1 MKNSNKML
9 GNLLL
14 LITAVVWGFAFVAQS
29 VAMDSVGPWTFVF
42 SRFIIG
48 GIVLMPVTRFSQK
61 IYKASNPEEG
71 KEKKKPSVTG
81 GMCCGILL
89 GLASIAQQLGIMTTS
104 VGKAGFITALYIIMV
119 PILGIFLGK
128 KTSGRIWISA
138 VCSIIGLYLLSMQPG
153 NALRIEKGDLMVI
166 LCALLFSFQIMS
178 VDHFSVR
185 MNPVVLANQQFFFA
199 ALVGFV
205 GMLFFEKPTMEGLMG
220 AAVPILYAGI
230 GSSAVG
236 YTLQVVGQRMTDP
249 TVASLLMSMESVFS
263 ALAGWLLLHQVL
275 SGREL
280 LGCCIMFAA
289 VILAQLPEKRKEDVS
304 RETF

>member
-48 GIVLMPVTRFSQK
+48 GIVLIPVTRFSQR
-61 IYKASNPEEG
+61 IYRDSDPSTG
-71 KEKKKPSVTG
+71 KEKKKPQVFG

-89 GLASIAQQLGIMTTS
+89 GLASMAQQLGIMTTS
-104 VGKAGFITALYIIMV
+104 VGKAGFITALYIILV
-119 PILGIFLGK
+119 PIIGIFLGK

-138 VCSIIGLYLLSMQPG
+138 VCSIVGLYLLSMQG
-153 NALRIEKGDLMVI
+153 SSFHIEEGDLMVM

-205 GMLFFEKPTMEGLMG
+205 GMIFFEKPTMEGLMG
-220 AAVPILYAGI
+220 AAIPILYAGI

-263 ALAGWLLLHQVL
+263 ALAGWILLHQVL

-280 LGCCIMFAA
+280 LGCGIMFAA
-289 VILAQLPEKRKEDVS
+289 VILAQLPEKQKNS
-304 RETF
+304 K

>member
-42 SRFIIG
+42 SRFIIA
-48 GIVLMPVTRFSQK
+48 GIVLIPVTRFSQK
-61 IYKASNPEEG
+61 IYRNSDSEG
-71 KEKKKPSVTG
+71 EKKKPQVFG

-89 GLASIAQQLGIMTTS
+89 GLASMAQQLGIMTTS
-104 VGKAGFITALYIIMV
+104 VGKAGFITALYIILV
-119 PILGIFLGK
+119 PIIGIFLGK

-138 VCSIIGLYLLSMQPG
+138 VCSIVGLYLLSMQG
-153 NALRIEKGDLMVI
+153 SSFHIEKGDMMVM

-205 GMLFFEKPTMEGLMG
+205 GMLFFETPTMSSLMN

-230 GSSAVG
+230 CSSAVG

-263 ALAGWLLLHQVL
+263 ALAGWLILHQVL

-289 VILAQLPEKRKEDVS
+289 VILAQL
-304 RETF
+304 

>member
-1 MKNSNKML
+1 MKNANKML

-48 GIVLMPVTRFSQK
+48 GIVLIPVTRFSQK
-61 IYKASNPEEG
+61 IYRDSDPE
-71 KEKKKPSVTG
+71 KEKKKPRVLG

-89 GLASIAQQLGIMTTS
+89 GLASIAQQLGMMTTS

-128 KTSGRIWISA
+128 KTSGKIWISA
-138 VCSIIGLYLLSMQPG
+138 ACSIVGLYLLSMQPG
-153 NALRIEKGDLMVI
+153 NAFRIERGDLMVI

-205 GMLFFEKPTMEGLMG
+205 GMLFFETPTWASLID
-220 AAVPILYAGI
+220 AAIPILYAGI
-230 GSSAVG
+230 CSSAIG

-289 VILAQLPEKRKEDVS
+289 VILAQLPERKK
-304 RETF
+304 

>member
-42 SRFIIG
+42 SRFIIA
-48 GIVLMPVTRFSQK
+48 GIVLIPVTRFSQK
-61 IYKASNPEEG
+61 IYRNSEPEG
-71 KEKKKPSVTG
+71 DKKKPRVFG

-89 GLASIAQQLGIMTTS
+89 GLASMAQQLGIMTTS
-104 VGKAGFITALYIIMV
+104 VGKAGFITALYIILV
-119 PILGIFLGK
+119 PIIGIFLGK
-128 KTSGRIWISA
+128 KTSRRIWISA
-138 VCSIIGLYLLSMQPG
+138 VCSIVGLYLLSMQG
-153 NALRIEKGDLMVI
+153 SSFHIEKGDMMVM

-185 MNPVVLANQQFFFA
+185 MNPVVLVNQQFFFA

-205 GMLFFEKPTMEGLMG
+205 GMLFFETPTMSSLMN

-230 GSSAVG
+230 CSSAVG

-263 ALAGWLLLHQVL
+263 ALAGWLILHQVL

-280 LGCCIMFAA
+280 LGCGIMFSA
-289 VILAQLPEKRKEDVS
+289 VILAQLPEKKK
-304 RETF
+304 

>member
-48 GIVLMPVTRFSQK
+48 GIVLIPVTRFSQR
-61 IYKASNPEEG
+61 IYRDSDPEVG
-71 KEKKKPSVTG
+71 KEKKKPQVFG

-89 GLASIAQQLGIMTTS
+89 GLASMAQQLGIMTTS
-104 VGKAGFITALYIIMV
+104 VGKAGFITALYIILV
-119 PILGIFLGK
+119 PIIGIFLGK

-138 VCSIIGLYLLSMQPG
+138 VCSIVGLYLLSMQG
-153 NALRIEKGDLMVI
+153 SSFHIEKGDMMVM

-205 GMLFFEKPTMEGLMG
+205 GMLFFEKPTVASLMD
-220 AAVPILYAGI
+220 AALPILYAGI

-263 ALAGWLLLHQVL
+263 ALAGWLILHQVL

-280 LGCCIMFAA
+280 LGCGIMFAA
-289 VILAQLPEKRKEDVS
+289 VILAQLPEKRKE
-304 RETF
+304 

>member
-1 MKNSNKML
+1 MKKEQGRMKNSNKML

-42 SRFIIG
+42 SRFIIA
-48 GIVLMPVTRFSQK
+48 GIVLIPVTRFSQK
-61 IYKASNPEEG
+61 IYRNSDSE
-71 KEKKKPSVTG
+71 KEKKKPQAFG

-89 GLASIAQQLGIMTTS
+89 GLASMAQQLGIMSTS
-104 VGKAGFITALYIIMV
+104 VGKAGFITALYIILV
-119 PILGIFLGK
+119 PIIGIFLGK

-138 VCSIIGLYLLSMQPG
+138 VCSIVGLYLLSMQG
-153 NALRIEKGDLMVI
+153 SSFHIEKGDMMVM

-205 GMLFFEKPTMEGLMG
+205 GMLFFETPTMSSLMN

-230 GSSAVG
+230 CSSAVG

-263 ALAGWLLLHQVL
+263 ALAGWLILHQVL

-289 VILAQLPEKRKEDVS
+289 VILAQL
-304 RETF
+304 

>member
-42 SRFIIG
+42 SRFIIA
-48 GIVLMPVTRFSQK
+48 GIVLIPVTRFSQK
-61 IYKASNPEEG
+61 IYRNSDSEE
-71 KEKKKPSVTG
+71 EKKKPQVFG

-89 GLASIAQQLGIMTTS
+89 GLASMAQQLGIMTTS
-104 VGKAGFITALYIIMV
+104 VGKAGFITALYIILV
-119 PILGIFLGK
+119 PIIGIFLGK

-138 VCSIIGLYLLSMQPG
+138 VCSIVGLYLLSMQG
-153 NALRIEKGDLMVI
+153 SSFHIEKGDMMVM

-205 GMLFFEKPTMEGLMG
+205 GMLFFETPTMSSLMN

-230 GSSAVG
+230 CSSAVG

-263 ALAGWLLLHQVL
+263 ALAGWLILHQVL

-289 VILAQLPEKRKEDVS
+289 VILAQL
-304 RETF
+304 

>member
-1 MKNSNKML
+1 MRNSNKML

-48 GIVLMPVTRFSQK
+48 GIVLIPVTKFSQR
-61 IYKASNPEEG
+61 IYRDSDPKAG
-71 KEKKKPSVTG
+71 KEKKKPQVFG

-104 VGKAGFITALYIIMV
+104 VGKAGFITALYIILV
-119 PILGIFLGK
+119 PIIGIFLGK
-128 KTSGRIWISA
+128 KTSSRIWISA
-138 VCSIIGLYLLSMQPG
+138 VCSIVGLYLLSMQG
-153 NALRIEKGDLMVI
+153 SSFHIEKGDMMVI

-178 VDHFSVR
+178 VDHFSVQ

-205 GMLFFEKPTMEGLMG
+205 GMLFFEKPTAAGLMD
-220 AAVPILYAGI
+220 AAIPILYAGI

-263 ALAGWLLLHQVL
+263 ALAGWLILHQVL

-280 LGCCIMFAA
+280 LGCGIMFAA
-289 VILAQLPEKRKEDVS
+289 VILAQLPEKRKE
-304 RETF
+304 